1 MTEYLREERREGD
14 DVKRKT
20 IIGVIGSSSCSSSI
34 SEIAYLVGKEI
45 ARKGAIL
52 ICGGLGGV
60 MEAACKGAKEEK
72 GITIGVLPGNDKK
85 NANPYVD
92 IPIITGIGE
101 ARNIIIVRSS
111 DAVIAI
117 AGKYGTLS
125 ELAFALRFDVPVVG
139 IATWN
144 IDIPILRAKNPK
156 QSVDMAFSAIREK
169 RGKF

>member
-1 MTEYLREERREGD
+1 M
-14 DVKRKT
+14 KRKT
-20 IIGVIGSSSCSSSI
+20 IIGVIGSSGCSSSV
-34 SEIAYLVGKEI
+34 SEIAYIVGKEI

-52 ICGGLGGV
+52 ICGGLAGV
-60 MEAACKGAKEEK
+60 MEAACKGVKEEG
-72 GITIGVLPGNDKK
+72 GITIGVLPGDSKEK
-85 NANPYVD
+85 ANPYVD
-92 IPIITGIGE
+92 IPITTGMGE

-125 ELAFALRFDVPVVG
+125 ELAFALRFDVPIVG

-156 QSVDMAFSAIREK
+156 QAVDMLFSAIKKAGR
-169 RGKF
+169 KF

>member
-1 MTEYLREERREGD
+1 
-14 DVKRKT
+14 VKRKT
-20 IIGVIGSSSCSSSI
+20 VIGVIGSSSCSSSV
-34 SEIAYLVGKEI
+34 SEIAYIVGKEI

-60 MEAACKGAKEEK
+60 MEAACKGVKEE
-72 GITIGVLPGNDKK
+72 GGTTIGVLPGDSKGK
-85 NANPYVD
+85 ANPYVD
-92 IPIITGIGE
+92 IPITTGMGE

-125 ELAFALRFDVPVVG
+125 ELAFALRFDVPIVG

-156 QSVDMAFSAIREK
+156 QAVDMLFSAIKKAGR
-169 RGKF
+169 KF

>member
-1 MTEYLREERREGD
+1 M
-14 DVKRKT
+14 KRKT
-20 IIGVIGSSSCSSSI
+20 VIGVIGSSSCSSSV
-34 SEIAYLVGKEI
+34 SEIAYIVGKEI

-60 MEAACKGAKEEK
+60 MEAACKGVKEEG
-72 GITIGVLPGNDKK
+72 GITIGVLPGDSKEK
-85 NANPYVD
+85 ANAYVD
-92 IPIITGIGE
+92 IPITTGMGE

-125 ELAFALRFDVPVVG
+125 ELAFALRFDVPIVG

-156 QSVDMAFSAIREK
+156 QAVDMLFSAIKKAGR
-169 RGKF
+169 KF

>member
-1 MTEYLREERREGD
+1 M
-14 DVKRKT
+14 KRKI

-34 SEIAYLVGKEI
+34 AEIAYIVGKEI
-45 ARKGAIL
+45 ARRDALL

-60 MEAACKGAKEEK
+60 MEAACKGAIEEN
-72 GITIGVLPGNDKK
+72 GTTIGVLPGVDKET
-85 NANPYVD
+85 ANPYID
-92 IPIITGIGE
+92 IPITTGLGE
-101 ARNIIIVRSS
+101 ARNIIVVRSS

-144 IDIPILRAKNPK
+144 IDIPILKAKNPK
-156 QSVDMAFSAIREK
+156 QAVDMALSAIRK
-169 RGKF
+169 TRGKF

>member
-1 MTEYLREERREGD
+1 M
-14 DVKRKT
+14 KRKT
-20 IIGVIGSSSCSSSI
+20 IIGVIGSSSSSSSV
-34 SEIAYLVGKEI
+34 SEIAYIVGKEI

-60 MEAACKGAKEEK
+60 MEAACKGVKEE
-72 GITIGVLPGNDKK
+72 GGTTIGVLPGDSKEK
-85 NANPYVD
+85 ANPYVD
-92 IPIITGIGE
+92 IPITTGMGE

-125 ELAFALRFDVPVVG
+125 ELAFALRFDVPIVG

-156 QSVDMAFSAIREK
+156 QAVDMLFSAIRK
-169 RGKF
+169 AGRKF